1 MIVTRSRMQKI
12 GWAAILTVCFAMLVA
27 LTFRV
32 NAVKSEVRLIER
44 KLVSVQQQKDLLRTE
59 FETRASQR
67 KLTALNEF
75 EFGFKAP
82 TPGQYLE
89 SERELALLGKPR
101 AVDAPAPIMVA
112 SAERAESKEMD
123 FPALLNPLSG
133 KAEAAETKPLR
144 EKRVAT
150 TAGNL
155 SSRLA
160 QVGMNADKAR
170 GVSRE

>member
-12 GWAAILTVCFAMLVA
+12 GWAAILTVCFALLTA

-44 KLVSVQQQKDLLRTE
+44 KLVSVQQQKDLLKTE

-67 KLTALNEF
+67 KLTALNDF

-82 TPGQYLE
+82 TPAQYVE
-89 SERELALLGKPR
+89 SERDLAALGKPR
-101 AVDAPAPIMVA
+101 AADAPAPIMVA
-112 SAERAESKEMD
+112 SADRSAEKD
-123 FPALLNPLSG
+123 DGVPALLNPLTG
-133 KAEAAETKPLR
+133 KAQASEAKPER
-144 EKRVAT
+144 EKRIAT

-155 SSRLA
+155 STRLS
-160 QVGMNADKAR
+160 QVG
-170 GVSRE
+170 GVTKSKGATRE